1 MPPGQA
7 LGIQGSGGN
16 GSANGAS
23 RLQQVCAIG
32 ELARGGK
39 IDDFGKQ
46 DLDTLGRITDVERT
60 HSRRVDHPTAAC
72 HGVERARG
80 RGVTSLGIVGSDLS
94 GLLAPLL

>member
-23 RLQQVCAIG
+23 RLVQVCAIG

-46 DLDTLGRITDVERT
+46 DLVSTPV
-60 HSRRVDHPTAAC
+60 
-72 HGVERARG
+72 
-80 RGVTSLGIVGSDLS
+80 
-94 GLLAPLL
+94 